1 MGLGQKHTHSKNL
14 YFGGKNT
21 LNYQIG
27 RKVTSLPRMAINHD
41 ILQHGLLHEH
51 RTSPLEKISKS
62 SLKIV

>member
-1 MGLGQKHTHSKNL
+1 MGFRNKHTHNRNMS
-14 YFGGKNT
+14 FGGKNT
-21 LNYQIG
+21 LNFQIG

-62 SLKIV
+62 S